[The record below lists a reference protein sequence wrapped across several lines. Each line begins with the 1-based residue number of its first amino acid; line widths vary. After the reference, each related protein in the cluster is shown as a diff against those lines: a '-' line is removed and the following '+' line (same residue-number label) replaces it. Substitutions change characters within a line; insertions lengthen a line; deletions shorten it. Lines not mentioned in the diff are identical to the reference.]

1 MSAMI
6 MLALAQ
12 AVATPLPM
20 SNDAWKAL
28 DRASKVHYAD
38 ATIQGLRRNPVVA
51 RCQALTPDVLADGID
66 REAKAGEP
74 LMMAVAKAAY
84 AVCP

>member
-1 MSAMI
+1 
-6 MLALAQ
+6 
-12 AVATPLPM
+12 
-20 SNDAWKAL
+20 
-28 DRASKVHYAD
+28 
-38 ATIQGLRRNPVVA
+38 LRRNPVVA

>member
-6 MLALAQ
+6 ILAIAQ

-20 SNDAWKAL
+20 NNETWRTL
-28 DRASKVHYAD
+28 DRTSKVHYAD
-38 ATIQGLRRNPVVA
+38 ATIQGLRRNPVIA
-51 RCQALTPDVLADGID
+51 RCQALTPDVLAAGVD
-66 REAKAGEP
+66 REARAGEP